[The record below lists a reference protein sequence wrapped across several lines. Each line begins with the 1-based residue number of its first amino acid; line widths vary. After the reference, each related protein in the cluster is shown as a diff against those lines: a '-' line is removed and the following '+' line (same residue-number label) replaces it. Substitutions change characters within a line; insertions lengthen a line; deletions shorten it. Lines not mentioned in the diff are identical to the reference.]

1 MSHLKSHSR
10 VFSIMRNRANHY
22 LASNI
27 LFSLSLSSISIVCS
41 TKEEGD
47 DSQNR
52 FIYIYTHTKDTRSN
66 LESRRPGKKLVP
78 LPPPLALVGPLDKLL
93 RGDKGVGVACSRG
106 EGTRR
111 ILLWGHWYLGNN
123 YGEICCK
130 PFW

>member
-1 MSHLKSHSR
+1 
-10 VFSIMRNRANHY
+10 MRNRANHY

-52 FIYIYTHTKDTRSN
+52 FIYIYTHTHTKDTRSN

-93 RGDKGVGVACSRG
+93 RGDKGGGSVF
-106 EGTRR
+106 EGRR
-111 ILLWGHWYLGNN
+111 NTEDFIMGTLVFG
-123 YGEICCK
+123 K
-130 PFW
+130 